1 VGVIADG
8 GAQPFLPG
16 LGDPALEG
24 LLYRPAFLSAGEER
38 DLLAELA
45 RLEWGE
51 FRMHGV
57 VARRRVVF
65 FGHDYAP
72 DRREI
77 TRTEAAL
84 PPWLIAL
91 RERAAALAGEP
102 PERLEQVLAAMYPPG
117 AGVGWHRDAP
127 PFGEVVGVSL
137 GSGCRMRFRLA
148 ADQSG
153 RPARAAATWDTWLEP
168 GSAYVLAGAARW
180 RWRHTVPPVKTLR
193 YSVTFRTVRAPSE
206 VRRPSRPPPADAP

>member
-1 VGVIADG
+1 VGVSL
-8 GAQPFLPG
+8 QPSLPG
-16 LGDPALEG
+16 LGEPSPDG
-24 LLYRPAFLSAGEER
+24 LRYRAAFLSAGEQR

-57 VARRRVVF
+57 VARRRVVY

-84 PPWLIAL
+84 PAWVLAL

-102 PERLEQVLAAMYPPG
+102 PDRLEQVLAAHYPPG

-127 PFGEVVGVSL
+127 PFGLVVGVSL
-137 GSGCRMRFRLA
+137 GSGCRMRLRE
-148 ADQSG
+148 
-153 RPARAAATWDTWLEP
+153 RPPSARPPLELWLEP

-180 RWRHTVPPVKTLR
+180 GWQHAIPPVRTPR
-193 YSVTFRTVRAPSE
+193 WSITFRTL
-206 VRRPSRPPPADAP
+206 RRR